1 MNAFWMLYEA
11 IVCGFLVSG
20 VVLVRSAATHYLR
33 LRPSV
38 LLTGCLWNNAACRFL
53 TTVSACNLQEPQQ
66 SAGAA
71 AVLPTIK
78 WTDPPFSCSRKQ
90 CRVRCET
97 HPTIIW
103 TDSPFSCSRKQCRV
117 RIKTHTPPCCFRF
130 SVYDQANAPARPYML
145 RREVPD
151 EFDIAEAAGNA
162 TAPDALLPG
171 QPLRWKTGQEDQ
183 VRGGMACPVVLPS
196 EPRKLKN
203 RMHGLSC

>member
-1 MNAFWMLYEA
+1 M
-11 IVCGFLVSG
+11 
-20 VVLVRSAATHYLR
+20 
-33 LRPSV
+33 
-38 LLTGCLWNNAACRFL
+38 
-53 TTVSACNLQEPQQ
+53 
-66 SAGAA
+66 
-71 AVLPTIK
+71 
-78 WTDPPFSCSRKQ
+78 
-90 CRVRCET
+90 
-97 HPTIIW
+97 
-103 TDSPFSCSRKQCRV
+103 
-117 RIKTHTPPCCFRF
+117 
-130 SVYDQANAPARPYML
+130 YDQANAPARPYML